1 MVSSRCSPST
11 LLIRITHHLSHGKTV
26 SISAS
31 TYGLPAQCRQE
42 DSFIN
47 LYIPWSNKHGP
58 WLSVCCMNEW
68 MVIWLLLW
76 LFNMPQGGHDL
87 IWRLFSSPLKSSL
100 SSWDFVFLTMWKY
113 CFKLKKKF
121 LWHKISENKRE
132 WYIIFLV
139 KINTWLSTRCYR

>member
-1 MVSSRCSPST
+1 MVSSQCSLNT

-47 LYIPWSNKHGP
+47 LYTPWSNKHGP

-76 LFNMPQGGHDL
+76 LFNMPQGGHDMIL
-87 IWRLFSSPLKSSL
+87 GLFFSPPKSSL
-100 SSWDFVFLTMWKY
+100 SSWEFVFLALWKY
-113 CFKLKKKF
+113 GFKFKKNSFGIKSQKIKGNATSFF
-121 LWHKISENKRE
+121 L
-132 WYIIFLV
+132 
-139 KINTWLSTRCYR
+139 